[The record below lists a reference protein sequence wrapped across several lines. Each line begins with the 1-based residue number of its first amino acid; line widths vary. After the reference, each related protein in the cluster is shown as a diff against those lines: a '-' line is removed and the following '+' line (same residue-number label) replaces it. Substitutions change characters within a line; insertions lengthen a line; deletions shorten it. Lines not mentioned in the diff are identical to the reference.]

1 MKGHRFVDCPNPAA
15 KRLRTEEANA
25 VTEEQGYVILDG
37 TSDQNRTDEDPKKEE
52 QANVVRFGGCAILDS
67 GASTGVTS
75 LEAVDAVQQQRLASG
90 EPGEP
95 TLSPSDRRFRFGDG
109 SSDSASN
116 KVTQPVTAGILKGH
130 NLDFH
135 LIDKKGNETLPLYP
149 ISEMRKSKM
158 VVDYEQNMV
167 MFKDQPGV
175 WHQLPTTGGER
186 GLILIPLTQ
195 EAVEKYSTEPHQANF
210 LE

>member
-37 TSDQNRTDEDPKKEE
+37 TSDQNSTDEDPKKEE

-175 WHQLPTTGGER
+175 WHQLPTWTDIDPSDPR
-186 GLILIPLTQ
+186 
-195 EAVEKYSTEPHQANF
+195 SRR
-210 LE
+210 

>member
-75 LEAVDAVQQQRLASG
+75 LEAVDAV
-90 EPGEP
+90 
-95 TLSPSDRRFRFGDG
+95 
-109 SSDSASN
+109 
-116 KVTQPVTAGILKGH
+116 
-130 NLDFH
+130 
-135 LIDKKGNETLPLYP
+135 
-149 ISEMRKSKM
+149 
-158 VVDYEQNMV
+158 
-167 MFKDQPGV
+167 
-175 WHQLPTTGGER
+175 
-186 GLILIPLTQ
+186 
-195 EAVEKYSTEPHQANF
+195 
-210 LE
+210 